1 MTVGEL
7 LSRISSRELSEW
19 RAYCALEPFGEE
31 RADLRAGI
39 VASTMANVFRKSGT
53 KPYKAQDFMPKFGKE
68 KLDWREQLELVKA
81 INAAFG
87 GKHGDDRQPDSEPDG
102 ENSQL

>member
-1 MTVGEL
+1 MTVSEL
-7 LSRISSRELSEW
+7 LRRVSSRELTEW
-19 RAYCALEPFGEE
+19 RAYYGLEPFGEE

-53 KPYKAQDFMPKFGKE
+53 QPYKTQDFMPKFGKE
-68 KLDWREQLELVKA
+68 KQDWRDMLEKVRT
-81 INAAFG
+81 INAALG

>member
-7 LSRISSRELSEW
+7 LSRISSRELTEW
-19 RAYCALEPFGEE
+19 RAYCLREPFGEE

-39 VASTMANVFRKSGT
+39 VASTTANVFRKSGT
-53 KPYKAQDFMPKFGKE
+53 QPYKAQDLMPKFGRE
-68 KLDWREQLELVKA
+68 KQDWREQLARVKA
-81 INAAFG
+81 INAAMG
-87 GKHGDDRQPDSEPDG
+87 GRNGDDRQPDSEPDG

>member
-7 LSRISSRELSEW
+7 LGRISSRELTEW
-19 RAYCALEPFGEE
+19 RAYSGLEPFGED

-39 VASTMANVFRKSGT
+39 VASTVANVFRKSVT
-53 KPYKAQDFMPKFGKE
+53 KPYKAQEFMPRFE
-68 KLDWREQLELVKA
+68 KTRQDWREQLERVKA
-81 INAAFG
+81 INAALG
-87 GKHGDDRQPDSEPDG
+87 GKNGDDRQPDSEPDG

>member
-7 LSRISSRELSEW
+7 LSRISSRELTEW

-39 VASTMANVFRKSGT
+39 VASTMANVFRRSGT
-53 KPYKAQDFMPKFGKE
+53 KPYKAQEFMPKFAKE
-68 KLDWREQLELVKA
+68 RQNWREQLEIVRT
-81 INAAFG
+81 INAAMG
-87 GKHGDDRQPDSEPDG
+87 GRYGDDRQPDSEPDG
-102 ENSQL
+102 EDSQL